1 MDKLHRIAFDGVE
14 IEYATHGAGEHVV
27 LVHHGVGIDWFTPLL
42 EEPALSGRFCV
53 VHYHR
58 PGYGGSGPLIG
69 PLTFER
75 EARTFRAF
83 MRAIGVAR
91 AHVVGHSASGCMVL
105 QFALDVPDIV
115 HSVAVLEPAL
125 MAVPSPLGVLRALEL
140 YRAGERTNAVQT
152 FVEATCGPNAGSVL
166 ERAIP
171 GAFSQALA
179 DADTFFSH
187 ELPALRLWSF
197 GPSEAGRIHQPVL
210 SVLGEHSDPRFRQR
224 QQLLLEWLPH
234 VEPFILTGAGHLLHV
249 EQPTRLANGLSS
261 FFLRHSSGVAT

>member
-1 MDKLHRIAFDGVE
+1 MDALHRVSCDGVE
-14 IEYATHGAGEHVV
+14 IEYATHGVGEHVV
-27 LVHHGVGIDWFTPLL
+27 FVHHGAGIDWFTPLF
-42 EEPALSGRFCV
+42 EEPALPGRFCV

-75 EARTFRAF
+75 EAVTFRAL

-91 AHVVGHSASGCMVL
+91 AHIVGHSASGCMAL

-115 HSVAVLEPAL
+115 HSAAVLEPAL
-125 MAVPSPLGVLRALEL
+125 MAVPSPPGVLRALEL
-140 YRAGERTNAVQT
+140 YRAGERTSAVQT
-152 FVEATCGPNAGSVL
+152 FIEATCGPNAGSVL

-171 GAFSQALA
+171 GAVSQALA

-187 ELPALRLWSF
+187 ELPALRTWPF
-197 GPSEAGRIHQPVL
+197 GPSEAARIQQPVL

-249 EQPTRLANGLSS
+249 EQPTQLATALSS
-261 FFLRHSSGVAT
+261 FFSRHSSGVAT